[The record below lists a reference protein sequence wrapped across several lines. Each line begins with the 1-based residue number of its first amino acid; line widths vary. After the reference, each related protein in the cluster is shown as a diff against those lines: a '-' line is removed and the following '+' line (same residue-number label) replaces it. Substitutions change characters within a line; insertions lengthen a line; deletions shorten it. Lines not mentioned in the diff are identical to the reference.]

1 MKRIQESQKRWLQ
14 LFRTNVA
21 YWVAAGICA
30 PFLSAYYKSI
40 GLTSSQ
46 IGVLFAAS
54 PICAICIQPLWAW
67 VSDHSGKRKTILAAL
82 AVCTAAASLLY
93 YAGKSFAVCFFATMV
108 LSMFSS
114 ALLPLCDA
122 IVIDRASAYQCN
134 FATIRIGGT
143 LGFALIVFLAGFLLE
158 RHPSVQFLLS
168 CGAYLVFALVVLR
181 IPMDGGP
188 EKAPK
193 SVGHSSAQKG
203 IFVSREV
210 AFVLLFAF
218 VESVGLGFSG
228 SFTGV
233 YAVELG
239 YSQRLIGILSCVSAL
254 SEVPILL
261 CARKLTKRFGEIPL
275 LAFSAVMAS
284 LRLFLVGL
292 GAVPTMVGAQLL
304 QSVTYMTTYYCCTQ
318 YISSHVRQGK
328 MSQGQSVLAAVQA
341 GLASVSANLLGGQ
354 LVDRVGTRG
363 GFHAM
368 AAFVLAVSLLVIGS
382 YMVYSRR
389 KGAADEKFSAI

>member
-122 IVIDRASAYQCN
+122 IVIDRAAAYQCN

-158 RHPSVQFLLS
+158 RHPSLQFLLS

-181 IPMDGGP
+181 IPMDGGQ

-193 SVGHSSAQKG
+193 SVGLSSAQKG

-218 VESVGLGFSG
+218 VAWVFAAPSLVCMPWSWAIPSG
-228 SFTGV
+228 
-233 YAVELG
+233 
-239 YSQRLIGILSCVSAL
+239 
-254 SEVPILL
+254 
-261 CARKLTKRFGEIPL
+261 
-275 LAFSAVMAS
+275 
-284 LRLFLVGL
+284 
-292 GAVPTMVGAQLL
+292 
-304 QSVTYMTTYYCCTQ
+304 
-318 YISSHVRQGK
+318 
-328 MSQGQSVLAAVQA
+328 
-341 GLASVSANLLGGQ
+341 
-354 LVDRVGTRG
+354 
-363 GFHAM
+363 
-368 AAFVLAVSLLVIGS
+368 
-382 YMVYSRR
+382 
-389 KGAADEKFSAI
+389 